1 MLRREAASSSYRRPR
16 SDAAI
21 LCADSHTARHGT
33 NKVVTTQFVRLS
45 LIAAALAAIISLFI
59 GGSSAHG
66 AAAAPNTLGAGTLAP
81 GGRAGGLLSAVAVA
95 PGRLLVGEGAQLV
108 IYTRLADGSL
118 QWSAEVPLPGVAQD
132 VAYDG
137 GKAYIAAARAGLQI
151 VDLDA
156 AGGPRLVGGL
166 PLTGNARGVV
176 VSGPTAYVAADIGGL
191 RVVDVGQPTQPTEIG
206 HLTPGSR
213 MIAVTAAGSYVYLA
227 DQNTTVRV
235 VDVSQPKAPSS
246 VTTITDDGPASVVVA
261 QDGRLYVGIPTGLRV
276 YSLADP
282 AHPAQTGRY
291 PATGADYYEV
301 YSLALDGGRIF
312 VGHYQYGVEEFVL
325 DAGGN
330 PTPVCPPCLATFPYD
345 WSRANL
351 SDIAAV
357 GDKVYIADG
366 DTLRTV
372 TFTSGQPFTLF
383 STLPGFT
390 LPSSVA
396 LADGFAYVGA
406 QPMGLAVV
414 DLRGSHPHV
423 VSSYYTPK
431 VRIAPDISGVAV
443 NAGYVVLAGG
453 DAGFHVFGRTD
464 PAAPTYLNP
473 RTVLG
478 GVARAIVADGDTFVG
493 AGGNILYRI
502 QPATLSA
509 TTATVGVTD
518 IVAIATDGS
527 RLYVA
532 RQGGLEIVSWP
543 VGGSVTPLGQYN
555 VAGTVRGVDV
565 DGSLV
570 ALAHD
575 RQVDLLLVAGATPTL
590 VGTYATVGIPTGISL
605 AGSNLFVTDS
615 AGTLDWVNV
624 TAPAAPTRVAQQT
637 LAGYP
642 TATASSGSLVV
653 GADRTGGL
661 YTWRA
666 LWARLALP
674 LLVR

>member
-1 MLRREAASSSYRRPR
+1 M
-16 SDAAI
+16 
-21 LCADSHTARHGT
+21 
-33 NKVVTTQFVRLS
+33 
-45 LIAAALAAIISLFI
+45 ALLVICLLA
-59 GGSSAHG
+59 GSSPTAQG
-66 AAAAPNTLGAGTLAP
+66 ALTPPNTLGAGTLAP
-81 GGRAGGLLSAVAVA
+81 VGRAGGLLSAVAIA

-108 IYTRLADGSL
+108 IYNRLADGSL
-118 QWSAEVPLPGVAQD
+118 EWRAEVPLPGVAQD
-132 VAYDG
+132 VVYDS

-151 VDLDA
+151 VDIDA
-156 AGGPRLVGGL
+156 AGGPSLIGSVSL
-166 PLTGNARGVV
+166 PGNARGVA
-176 VSGPTAYVAADIGGL
+176 VSGTTAYVAADIAGL
-191 RVVDVGQPTQPTEIG
+191 RVVDVSQPTQPTEVG
-206 HLTPGSR
+206 HLSPGSR
-213 MIAVTAAGSYVYLA
+213 MIAVTAAGVYVYLA
-227 DQNTTVRV
+227 DQDTTIRV
-235 VDVSQPKAPSS
+235 VDVSQAKAPIS
-246 VTTITDDGPASVVVA
+246 VTTISDDGPASVVVA

-282 AHPAQTGRY
+282 AHPVQSGRY
-291 PATGADYYEV
+291 PATSADYYEV

-325 DAGGN
+325 DAQGN
-330 PTPVCPPCLATFPYD
+330 PTPVCPPCLQTFPYD

-351 SDIAAV
+351 SDIAAT

-383 STLPGFT
+383 STTPGFT

-396 LADGFAYVGA
+396 LADGYAYVGA

-431 VRIAPDISGVAV
+431 VQIAPDIFGVAV
-443 NAGYVVLAGG
+443 NTGYVVLAGG
-453 DAGFHVFGRTD
+453 DAGFHVFQRTD
-464 PAAPTYLNP
+464 PAHPTYLNP

-478 GVARAIVADGDTFVG
+478 GTARAVVATGDTFVG
-493 AGGNILYRI
+493 AGDNALYRI
-502 QPATLSA
+502 QPAAPSIA
-509 TTATVGVTD
+509 ATATVTMTN
-518 IVAIATDGS
+518 IVGIATDGS
-527 RLYVA
+527 RLYLA
-532 RQGGLEIVSWP
+532 GQGGLEIVAWP
-543 VGGSVTPLGQYN
+543 IGGSVTPVGAYG
-555 VAGTVRGVDV
+555 VGGTVRGVDV

-575 RQVDLLLVAGATPTL
+575 RQVDLLSVAGAAPTL
-590 VGTYATVGIPTGISL
+590 VGTYPTVGVPTGVSL

-624 TAPAAPTRVAQQT
+624 ADPTTPTRVAQQT

-653 GADRTGGL
+653 GTDRTGGL
-661 YTWRA
+661 YVWRA
-666 LWARLALP
+666 LWARIAVP
-674 LLVR
+674 MLVR